1 MINDSKNKTRA
12 ATSGENVHH
21 VQHAGGRLLGLLLSG
36 HRIKGSVQKREKGE
50 EEEGEGE
57 SERAEEAKRAKES
70 DRGERKA
77 RVTQRV

>member
-1 MINDSKNKTRA
+1 MLTFHVRTRGRLGTRVLLPLA
-12 ATSGENVHH
+12 ATGCHFE
-21 VQHAGGRLLGLLLSG
+21 GLE
-36 HRIKGSVQKREKGE
+36 RRFVQKREKGE